1 MNSRGRFIKTIK
13 GETPD
18 RPPLYVSFTP
28 QIAQKLSFHLGQPYE
43 EPLDSMLSTRA
54 SHMDLLTK
62 MGVDA
67 VGIAACAPANKPT
80 ITLPNGLMKN
90 EWGMVF
96 KDTGLY
102 NEFYKLPLVH
112 AQTAKDI
119 EAYNFPDP
127 FARGRWDAAQKTIDR
142 YGKTHGIIADLETT
156 LFETAWY
163 LTGLEK
169 FLIDMMMEAEYIN
182 PLLDKIQFIHTEY
195 GKKMIE
201 MGADVLWCGDDFGSQ
216 SSLMM
221 DQDTFRRVFK
231 PRIKEMF
238 AEFRKVNPNIKL
250 AWHSCGAI
258 KPLIPDFIEIG
269 LDILNPIQ
277 PLAADMEPQL
287 LKDEFGKDF
296 IFFGGICVQDLLPN
310 GTPESINAE
319 VSRRTEILGKN
330 GGYIVA
336 PAHNIQDDT
345 PEENVKALFD
355 AVKKLNRHNHEFS

>member
-1 MNSRGRFIKTIK
+1 MNNRNRFLKTINR
-13 GETPD
+13 EIPD
-18 RPPLYVSFTP
+18 RPPLYISLTP
-28 QIAQKLSFHLGQPYE
+28 QVAQRLSDYYGVAYE

-54 SHMDLLTK
+54 SHMDLLVV

-67 VGIAACAPANKPT
+67 VGIAACAPGSNPT
-80 ITLPNGLMKN
+80 VTLENGLIQN

-96 KDTGLY
+96 EPKGLY
-102 NEFYKLPLVH
+102 NEFHGFPLAH
-112 AQTAKDI
+112 AATKKDI
-119 EAYNFPDP
+119 EVFSFPDP
-127 FARGRWDAAQKTIDR
+127 FAPGRWTAAEQTIQK

-169 FLIDMMMEAEYIN
+169 FLMDLMMEAEYIH

-201 MGADVLWCGDDFGSQ
+201 LGADVLWCGDDFGTQ
-216 SSLMM
+216 NSLML
-221 DQDTFRRVFK
+221 DEETWRKYFK
-231 PRIKEMF
+231 PRIREMF
-238 AEFRKVNPNIKL
+238 EEFRKVNPDIKL

-258 KPLIPDFIEIG
+258 KSLIPEFIEIG

-277 PLAADMEPQL
+277 PLAAGMDTEQL
-287 LKDEFGKDF
+287 KAEFGNEL

-310 GTPESINAE
+310 GTPDSIREE
-319 VSRRTEILGKN
+319 VKQRAEILGKD
-330 GGYIVA
+330 GGYIIA

-345 PEENVKALFD
+345 PTENILSFVETVKHIND
-355 AVKKLNRHNHEFS
+355 

>member
-1 MNSRGRFIKTIK
+1 MTKKERFQKTIN

-18 RPPLYVSFTP
+18 RAPLYVSCTP
-28 QIAQKLSFHLGQPYE
+28 QVAQKLCNKLNEPYE

-54 SHMDLLTK
+54 SHMDLMAKL
-62 MGVDA
+62 GADV
-67 VGIAACAPANKPT
+67 VGITVCSPINNPT
-80 ITLPNGLMKN
+80 VDLGNDMIKN

-96 KDTGLY
+96 KNTGQY
-102 NEFYKLPLVH
+102 NEFYEFPLAH
-112 AQTAKDI
+112 AETAKDI
-119 EAYNFPDP
+119 EDYNFPDP
-127 FARGRWDAAQKTIDR
+127 FAEGRWDAAQLTIDK

-169 FLIDMMMEAEYIN
+169 FLMDMMMEAEYIN

-195 GKKMIE
+195 GKKLIE

-216 SSLMM
+216 TSLMM
-221 DQDTFRRVFK
+221 DPDTFRKVFK
-231 PRIKEMF
+231 PRTKEMF
-238 AEFRKVNPNIKL
+238 TEFRKVNPNIKL

-277 PLAADMEPQL
+277 PLATDMEPQR
-287 LKDEFGKDF
+287 LKDEFGKDLV
-296 IFFGGICVQDLLPN
+296 FFGGICVQDLLPN
-310 GTPESINAE
+310 GTPEAVKEE
-319 VSRRTEILGKN
+319 VIKRAEILGKN

-336 PAHNIQDDT
+336 PAHNIQEDT
-345 PEENVKALFD
+345 SVENILALFE
-355 AVKKLNRHNHEFS
+355 AVKEL

>member
-1 MNSRGRFIKTIK
+1 MNLRERFLKTIN

-18 RPPLYVSFTP
+18 RPPLYVSVTP
-28 QIAQKLSFHLGQPYE
+28 QVAEKLSAHTGLPYE

-54 SHMDLLTK
+54 SHMDLMAAL
-62 MGVDA
+62 GADA
-67 VGIAACAPANKPT
+67 VGITVCAPDNNPT
-80 ITLPNGLMKN
+80 QDLGDSLIKN

-96 KDTGLY
+96 KNTGQY
-102 NEFYKLPLVH
+102 NEFHEFPLVH

-119 EAYNFPDP
+119 EDFNFPNP
-127 FARGRWDAAQKTIDR
+127 FATGRWDAAQATIDK

-169 FLIDMMMEAEYIN
+169 FLVDMMMEAEYIN

-201 MGADVLWCGDDFGSQ
+201 LGADVLWCGDDFGSQ
-216 SSLMM
+216 TSLMM
-221 DQDTFRRVFK
+221 DEDTFRRIFK
-231 PRIKEMF
+231 PRMKQMFKEY
-238 AEFRKVNPNIKL
+238 RKVNPNIKI
-250 AWHSCGAI
+250 AWHTCGAV

-277 PLAADMEPQL
+277 PLATGMEPQQ
-287 LKDEFGKDF
+287 LKDKFGKDL

-310 GTPESINAE
+310 GTPEE
-319 VSRRTEILGKN
+319 VKTETIRRAKILGKD
-330 GGYIVA
+330 GGYIIA
-336 PAHNIQDDT
+336 PAHNIQEDT
-345 PEENVKALFD
+345 SMENILALFD
-355 AVKKLNRHNHEFS
+355 AVKGLNT

>member
-1 MNSRGRFIKTIK
+1 MNSKERFQKTINRAI
-13 GETPD
+13 PD
-18 RPPLYVSFTP
+18 RPPLYVSVTP
-28 QIAQKLSFHLGQPYE
+28 QVARKLSAQTGLPYE
-43 EPLDSMLSTRA
+43 GPLDSMLSTRA
-54 SHMDLLTK
+54 SHMGLMAELDA
-62 MGVDA
+62 DA
-67 VGIAACAPANKPT
+67 VGITVCAPTNCPT
-80 ITLPNGLMKN
+80 VNMGRLIKN

-96 KDTGLY
+96 KNTGQY
-102 NEFYKLPLVH
+102 NEFYEFPL
-112 AQTAKDI
+112 AQVETEKDI
-119 EAYNFPDP
+119 ENYNFPDP
-127 FARGRWDAAQKTIDR
+127 FAPGRWDAAQKTIAK

-169 FLIDMMMEAEYIN
+169 FLVDLMMEAEYIN

-216 SSLMM
+216 TSLMM
-221 DQDTFRRVFK
+221 DEDTFRRIFK

-238 AEFRKVNPNIKL
+238 TEYKKVNPNIKL

-277 PLAADMEPQL
+277 PLASGMEPQQ
-287 LKDEFGKDF
+287 LKDEYGKDL

-310 GTPESINAE
+310 GTPETIAAE
-319 VSRRTEILGKN
+319 VLRRADILGKD
-330 GGYIVA
+330 GGYIIA
-336 PAHNIQDDT
+336 PAHNIQEDT
-345 PEENVKALFD
+345 SVENILALFD
-355 AVKKLNRHNHEFS
+355 AVRQL